1 MSKELRELLN
11 QLDEENKGLATLI
24 NKEGVTTEELQNISN
39 NIDLLQA
46 KIEAQKRKDN
56 IDNSFNGDEG
66 TPMPKN
72 NGSEDVVYNGALF
85 TKAIADNLLKQ
96 KNQKGLDL
104 TEREINAISENIDED
119 GGYAVPEDIQTKINT
134 RLKDTTDLYNLVDFE
149 KVFARSG
156 KRTYEKRSG
165 QKPMKPLS
173 ENANIATNANGDN
186 AKLEILSFKLKDL
199 ADFMS
204 IPNDLL
210 KFADKS
216 LEDFIINWFVD
227 KVRITRN
234 TEILYGAGGDE
245 HAHGIMTSSKYKKV
259 TLAKAPGLKDFKKCK
274 NVELLNVFKATSQW
288 IVNQDGFNYLDTL
301 EDKTG
306 RPYLQPDPKDP
317 TQYRFLGLPVKE
329 LPNDLLL
336 STETVIPVLLGD
348 LKEAYKYFSDGGYEL
363 ATTNIGAGAF
373 ETNTTKA
380 RIIMRMDGDIKDPEA
395 LLRIE
400 IPIESVQS

>member
-11 QLDEENKGLATLI
+11 QLDEKNKSLAQLL
-24 NKEGVTTEELQNISN
+24 NKSDATTEELKNVSN
-39 NIDLLQA
+39 EIDLLQA

-56 IDNSFNGDEG
+56 IDNIFDDSKAKPVNTGDDE
-66 TPMPKN
+66 
-72 NGSEDVVYNGALF
+72 VVYNGALF
-85 TKAIADNLLKQ
+85 TKAIADNILRQ
-96 KNQKGLDL
+96 KNQKGLNL
-104 TEREINAISENIDED
+104 TERELNAISENVEED
-119 GGYAVPEDIQTKINT
+119 GGYAVPKDIQTKINA
-134 RLKDTTDLYNLVDFE
+134 RLKDTTDLYNLVDSE
-149 KVFARSG
+149 QVYARSG
-156 KRTYEKRSG
+156 DRTYEKRSK
-165 QKPMKPLS
+165 QKPMKPLA
-173 ENANIATNANGDN
+173 ENTTIPSNGDN
-186 AKLEILSFKLKDL
+186 PKLEKLSFKLKDL

-216 LEDFIINWFVD
+216 LEEFIINWFVD

-234 TEILYGAGGDE
+234 IEILYGDGTDE
-245 HAHGIMTSSKYKKV
+245 HAHGIMTSDKFKKI

-274 NVELLNVFKATSQW
+274 NVDLLSVFKPTSQW
-288 IVNQDGFNYLDTL
+288 VVNQDGFNYLDSL

-329 LPNDLLL
+329 IGNDLLL
-336 STETVIPVLLGD
+336 TTKTAIPILLGD
-348 LKEAYKYFSDGGYEL
+348 LKEAYKYFSDGKYEL

-380 RIIMRMDGDIKDPEA
+380 RIIMRMDGNVKDSEA
-395 LLRIE
+395 LLIAE
-400 IPIESVQS
+400 IPIESVQA